1 MPDHSEEPPDL
12 KPLDLIPADRRA
24 AVREW
29 LVTALAD
36 CGICGD
42 PVFPTSPRAIDGNSL
57 ALGHFDCL
65 SVPLADCP
73 VCNSAIT
80 SLDVREEVKGDLLHR
95 ECAKAMRERRAKRRP

>member
-1 MPDHSEEPPDL
+1 MPDHSDGSSDRD
-12 KPLDLIPADRRA
+12 PLDLIPAARRA

-29 LVTALAD
+29 LATPLAD

-65 SVPLADCP
+65 SALLADCP

-80 SLDVREEVKGDLLHR
+80 SLNAREELKGDLLHR
-95 ECAKAMRERRAKRRP
+95 ECAKEMQASRR